1 VFNKWQFGRRAWR
14 ARRDPT
20 MRSANLENAV
30 CCIEQLEL
38 RVLLSDT
45 SGEVFVANYGS
56 NTIGEYTTSGAA
68 MHASLVS
75 GVGDPF
81 GIVVSGSDMLVL
93 NYNTGKIGEYT
104 TSGATV
110 NASLIS
116 LGSGGQAT
124 SPGAG
129 LAVAGSDLALSGSDL
144 FVVDQMDTIGEYTTS
159 GATVNSSLIS
169 GLSGP
174 YGIAISGSDLFVTN
188 THGGGTGDG
197 TIGEYTTSGAT
208 VNATLVTGLSEPAG
222 IAVSGPDIFVVND
235 GSGSIG
241 EYTTSGSTVN
251 ASLVSGLSE
260 PVGIAMS
267 GSDLFVAN
275 QESGTIGEYTTSGA
289 TVNASL
295 ISGLSEPGGICVEPS
310 EAVAPATQLAFAVR
324 PASITA
330 GDAIPTIDVD
340 VEDGKGNVVTTDDSQ
355 VTLSV
360 AKGPSSAPNGT
371 LTAQAV
377 NGVATFSGISLSTA
391 GTYTLMASDG
401 ALKTATSKPFVI
413 SPATAVNLIFVGVPT
428 GTVTAGKSIKIK
440 VEAEDTHGNL
450 ATNDTSEVTLGSTPD
465 GFNPIMEK
473 LVKGVATFNKVTF
486 DTVGTYSF
494 QASSGSLG
502 PIASNSF
509 VIVPAAARKLVFSP
523 FPTIT
528 VNNPATI
535 FVSVEDQFGN
545 ILTNDDAT
553 LATLGFQSAPKG
565 VNLDE
570 IFDADNGIVTF
581 TGITVNTAGTY
592 EFKASA
598 KGLTTATSQKISV
611 S

>member
-1 VFNKWQFGRRAWR
+1 
-14 ARRDPT
+14 
-20 MRSANLENAV
+20 
-30 CCIEQLEL
+30 
-38 RVLLSDT
+38 
-45 SGEVFVANYGS
+45 
-56 NTIGEYTTSGAA
+56 
-68 MHASLVS
+68 
-75 GVGDPF
+75 
-81 GIVVSGSDMLVL
+81 
-93 NYNTGKIGEYT
+93 
-104 TSGATV
+104 
-110 NASLIS
+110 
-116 LGSGGQAT
+116 
-124 SPGAG
+124 
-129 LAVAGSDLALSGSDL
+129 
-144 FVVDQMDTIGEYTTS
+144 
-159 GATVNSSLIS
+159 
-169 GLSGP
+169 
-174 YGIAISGSDLFVTN
+174 LFVTN

-413 SPATAVNLIFVGVPT
+413 APAAASLVYVGLPTSP
-428 GTVTAGKSIKIK
+428 VTAGKSIKIK
-440 VEAEDTHGNL
+440 VEAEDQFGNL
-450 ATNDTSEVTLGSTPD
+450 ATNDVSDVTLDTSPV
-465 GFNPIMEK
+465 GFNSIMAK
-473 LVKGVATFNKVTF
+473 LMKGVAMFNNVKF
-486 DTVGTYSF
+486 DAAGTYTF
-494 QASSGSLG
+494 EAASGTLG
-502 PIASNSF
+502 PIPSGTLM
-509 VIVPAAARKLVFSP
+509 VVPAAAHKLVFSP

-528 VNNPATI
+528 ENNPATI

-545 ILTNDDAT
+545 VLTDDDVT
-553 LATLGFQSAPKG
+553 LATLSWQSAPRG
-565 VNLDE
+565 ASLNE
-570 IFDADNGIVTF
+570 MFDVDNGVVTF

-592 EFKASA
+592 EFKVTAR
-598 KGLTTATSQKISV
+598 GLSTGTSPKFSV
-611 S
+611 SA